1 MQGQERPHMTHLLY
15 KYCTES
21 GNNGLRELQTDL
33 GLSHGVT
40 AAMLNPCRK
49 LPSVDDS
56 EIM

>member
-33 GLSHGVT
+33 GLSFAV
-40 AAMLNPCRK
+40 
-49 LPSVDDS
+49 
-56 EIM
+56 